1 MRMRCNRR
9 AGTLQTSGQSIIRS
23 RPCSRHAL
31 IPTVPMSRSRRAV
44 SPYGPKNK
52 ARKTFHNVLD
62 YLKIGPW
69 RLSDDSSGLKDSL
82 ESNYVYRTELSLAT
96 SIRIREAAS
105 DSSSA
110 SRHPYELALQLHLS
124 SERLS
129 GWSTLPP
136 MPPLCSPIP
145 IATSVYLMLV

>member
-1 MRMRCNRR
+1 MRCNRH

-44 SPYGPKNK
+44 SPYGPKNE

-62 YLKIGPW
+62 YPKIGPW

-82 ESNYVYRTELSLAT
+82 EPNYVYRTELSLAT

-110 SRHPYELALQLHLS
+110 SRHPYELALQLNLVHAYEDS
-124 SERLS
+124 QGSELHS
-129 GWSTLPP
+129 QSH
-136 MPPLCSPIP
+136 SPNP
-145 IATSVYLMLV
+145 AAKSLTVELL